1 VTAERPTHER
11 ATDERVT
18 AERVTAERATDERPT
33 HERATHER
41 STPLAV
47 EHRIRRCIL
56 RAMSRSA
63 GLDALRAF
71 ACAMVVA
78 FHLHTVAG
86 VGFGPLDSFVDGG
99 DSGVYVF
106 FALSGYLLYRP
117 FLREGAT
124 DLRAYAI
131 KRAARILP
139 GYFLALVALTL
150 LTSNPLPAEHPLP
163 FLAIASSYSI
173 PLRSFMGSAWTLSAE
188 VLFYVTLPLIATAAR
203 GREVRV
209 LGELAT
215 FSMLAA
221 IALRAALSS
230 GNEWLVGSYPV
241 VMYAFVPGMLLAVV
255 EQKRPIGFR
264 RLAAWPVAA
273 LGVAL
278 LALGTIAHA
287 IPLALA
293 PTIGGALLM
302 GWLLQHRVPGARG
315 LAFLGGMSY
324 ATYLWHKDLLIAFG
338 PVGLVIALAG
348 AAASW
353 ALLERPILAWAHRIA
368 GTRTPAPAPEH
379 LLPTTVGT

>member
-1 VTAERPTHER
+1 
-11 ATDERVT
+11 
-18 AERVTAERATDERPT
+18 
-33 HERATHER
+33 
-41 STPLAV
+41 
-47 EHRIRRCIL
+47 
-56 RAMSRSA
+56 MSRSA

-78 FHLHTVAG
+78 FHLRTVAG
-86 VGFGPLDSFVDGG
+86 VGFGPLDPFVDGG

-117 FLREGAT
+117 FLRDGGT

-150 LTSNPLPAEHPLP
+150 LTRNPLPTEHPLP

-188 VLFYVTLPLIATAAR
+188 VLFYVTLPLIARVAR
-203 GREVRV
+203 GRELPV
-209 LGELAT
+209 LGELAA

-221 IALRAALSS
+221 VALRATLSA
-230 GNEWLVGSYPV
+230 GNEWLIGSYPV
-241 VMYAFVPGMLLAVV
+241 VVYAFVPGMILAVV
-255 EQKRPIGFR
+255 EQKRLSAFR
-264 RLAAWPVAA
+264 RLAAWPVAG
-273 LGVAL
+273 LGAAL
-278 LALGTIAHA
+278 LVLGTIAHA
-287 IPLALA
+287 VPLAMA
-293 PTIGGALLM
+293 PTVGGALLM
-302 GWLLQHRVPGARG
+302 SWLLQHRVPAART

-338 PVGLVIALAG
+338 PVGLVIALFG

-353 ALLERPILAWAHRIA
+353 ALLERPILAWAHRVA
-368 GTRTPAPAPEH
+368 RGRTVKPAPDEPAPEH
-379 LLPTTVGT
+379 LLPTAIGS

>member
-1 VTAERPTHER
+1 
-11 ATDERVT
+11 
-18 AERVTAERATDERPT
+18 
-33 HERATHER
+33 
-41 STPLAV
+41 
-47 EHRIRRCIL
+47 
-56 RAMSRSA
+56 MSRSA

-78 FHLHTVAG
+78 FHLRTVAG
-86 VGFGPLDSFVDGG
+86 VGFGPLDPFVEGG

-117 FLREGAT
+117 FVRDRDAET

-150 LTSNPLPAEHPLP
+150 VTGNPLPTEHPLP

-188 VLFYVTLPLIATAAR
+188 VLFYVTLPVIARAAR

-209 LGELAT
+209 LGELAAL
-215 FSMLAA
+215 SMLGA
-221 IALRAALSS
+221 IALRATLGPA
-230 GNEWLVGSYPV
+230 NEWLVGSYPV
-241 VMYAFVPGMLLAVV
+241 VGYAFVPGMLLAVV
-255 EQKRPIGFR
+255 EQRRPAAFK
-264 RLAAWPVAA
+264 RLAIWPVAA
-273 LGVAL
+273 VGAAL

-302 GWLLQHRVPGARG
+302 GWLLQHRVPGARTF
-315 LAFLGGMSY
+315 AFLGGMSY
-324 ATYLWHKDLLIAFG
+324 ATYLWHKDLLMAFG
-338 PVGLVIALAG
+338 PVGLVVALVG

-368 GTRTPAPAPEH
+368 QPRTVEPVPDH
-379 LLPTTVGT
+379 LVPTVIRS